1 MYASPEKYIGQTAM
15 MTCGLNATI
24 IAYSSWDDI
33 TVRFENG
40 IERHTCLKSFQRKC
54 IGLPKDMSKK
64 YVGQTRVMNC
74 GIKATIITYRKYKDI
89 DVKFENNIVRKHVS
103 IRAFEDGEIGP
114 EPNMTTDD
122 NKERYIGMSRTMNCG
137 MKATII
143 AYRAY
148 NDIDV
153 RFENNEIRK
162 HAWLHYFKTGSL
174 APKNIVKNTAANRYI
189 GMTRMMN
196 CGLNATI
203 IEYRNNSD
211 IDVQFEDGTIHK
223 HTRISNF
230 NTNRIAPKHINSSFH
245 VTGTLFDIFQIHDK
259 AFVFHNTTYFYVS
272 YILDDVEQYD
282 IMSVNDMKQLQNKLQ
297 QN

>member
-1 MYASPEKYIGQTAM
+1 MYASPEKYLGQTAM

-24 IAYSSWDDI
+24 IAYNSWNDI

-40 IERHTCLKSFQRKC
+40 IEKHTCLRSFQRKC
-54 IGLPKDMSKK
+54 IGLPKNMSKK
-64 YVGQTRVMNC
+64 YVGQTRTMNC
-74 GIKATIITYRKYKDI
+74 GKKATIITYKKYKDI
-89 DVKFENNIVRKHVS
+89 DVQFEDNTIRQHVS

-122 NKERYIGMSRTMNCG
+122 NKKRYIGTSRIMNCG

-153 RFENNEIRK
+153 QFENNEIRK
-162 HAWLHYFKTGSL
+162 HAWMHYFKTGSI
-174 APKNIVKNTAANRYI
+174 APKNLIQEIATDKYVGT
-189 GMTRMMN
+189 TRMMN

-203 IEYRNNSD
+203 ITYRTNCD
-211 IDVQFEDGTIHK
+211 IDVQFEDGTLYEHA
-223 HTRISNF
+223 RINNF
-230 NTNRIAPKHINSSFH
+230 NKGGIAPKHINSSFH
-245 VTGTLFDIFQIHDK
+245 ITGTLFDIFQIHDK
-259 AFVFHNTTYFYVS
+259 AFVFHNTAYFYVS
-272 YILDDVEQYD
+272 YILDNVEQYD
-282 IMSVNDMKQLQNKLQ
+282 IMSVNDMKQLHEKLQ